1 MERIS
6 SVDDILGTFWKL
18 DPQGEGYNNGAGG
31 GVAVPETD
39 ALKMVGLS
47 SGDVDKGMN
56 RSASEWA
63 FQEFLKAHEAA
74 GSNVPHLGHG
84 SRSIIYEDN
93 EEEKEEVVAAVVAD
107 AAAESDEVSD
117 ITASHVIAGDQDAK
131 PTSSVAE
138 EVEVTGALNPLFSGL
153 RGEVNGRNQ
162 MINPQE
168 YEHFLKYKLD
178 LACAAVALTRVTWRK
193 PGDPLGIPALPPKP
207 QYGAASAVPQSQTR
221 PITSGS
227 EFSDDDDREIELS
240 QNMNPSDEKRVR
252 RMLSNR
258 ESARRSRR
266 RKQAHLS
273 ELEMEVAQLRVE
285 NTALVKQLADISHK
299 FNKAAVDNRAL
310 KSNVEA
316 LHAKVK
322 MAEDLLATS
331 EARMNAPHGI
341 MKSGGMVG
349 EYVMG
354 SGADAVAYVEQQP
367 PDNSS
372 TGVYKMGR
380 TPSMQR
386 VASLEHLQKRS
397 RAGGSC
403 NMASSWASGWDFES
417 PSLVDH
423 HSSSNIY

>member
-39 ALKMVGLS
+39 ALKMVELS

-74 GSNVPHLGHG
+74 GSNVPHLGHR

-117 ITASHVIAGDQDAK
+117 ITASHVIAGDQDVK
-131 PTSSVAE
+131 PTSSVSE

-178 LACAAVALTRVTWRK
+178 LACAAVALTRVSALI
-193 PGDPLGIPALPPKP
+193 PLKFFIC
-207 QYGAASAVPQSQTR
+207 
-221 PITSGS
+221 
-227 EFSDDDDREIELS
+227 
-240 QNMNPSDEKRVR
+240 
-252 RMLSNR
+252 SN
-258 ESARRSRR
+258 
-266 RKQAHLS
+266 
-273 ELEMEVAQLRVE
+273 
-285 NTALVKQLADISHK
+285 
-299 FNKAAVDNRAL
+299 
-310 KSNVEA
+310 
-316 LHAKVK
+316 
-322 MAEDLLATS
+322 
-331 EARMNAPHGI
+331 
-341 MKSGGMVG
+341 
-349 EYVMG
+349 
-354 SGADAVAYVEQQP
+354 
-367 PDNSS
+367 
-372 TGVYKMGR
+372 
-380 TPSMQR
+380 
-386 VASLEHLQKRS
+386 LQK
-397 RAGGSC
+397 AFKTDC
-403 NMASSWASGWDFES
+403 
-417 PSLVDH
+417 LVEENRDECTRH
-423 HSSSNIY
+423 LPCWYFVCKVVIMLWIFSI